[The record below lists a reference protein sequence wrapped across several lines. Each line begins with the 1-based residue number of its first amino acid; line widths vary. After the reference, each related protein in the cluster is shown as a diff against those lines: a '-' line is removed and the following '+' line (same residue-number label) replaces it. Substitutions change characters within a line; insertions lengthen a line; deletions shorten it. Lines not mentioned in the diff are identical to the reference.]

1 MDMREEQ
8 IILIADD
15 SQMNRAIL
23 AEMLG
28 DNYTIIEAET
38 GRQAIEIMQR
48 RTDIDLYHDA

>member
-38 GRQAIEIMQR
+38 GRQAIEIMRR